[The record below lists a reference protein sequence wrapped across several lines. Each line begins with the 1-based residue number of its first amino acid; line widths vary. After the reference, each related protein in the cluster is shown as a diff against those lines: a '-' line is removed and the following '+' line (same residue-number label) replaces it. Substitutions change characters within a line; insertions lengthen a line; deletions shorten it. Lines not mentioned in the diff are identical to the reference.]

1 MDRWIKKISTW
12 FFSCLLVLVMVMQ
25 YVQPVYAAS
34 ISLTASASTVYV
46 GDSVTFT
53 VSVSGGAGYITVSG
67 AASDYAWFENN
78 SKSYTVTAN
87 SVGDL
92 TVSISGVIAD
102 FETEAD
108 QNASYSSVV
117 HVIARPTPPSGG
129 NSSGGNSGNN
139 SSSGSNGGYNQT
151 TPPVET
157 NKSDNADLAS
167 LSISNGTLTPQ
178 FAADVT
184 EYSVALEKDVTS
196 LQIEATAADE
206 KANVSGTGEV
216 KLAPGVNTLTI
227 VVTAEDG
234 TQKQYV
240 IKANVDESPDVFM
253 DYNGKQ
259 LGVVKNLNDTQPP
272 TTFEPTTISLD
283 GKEVS
288 AYHSNLLNLTIVYMV
303 DDANERNFYLYD
315 EVSKKITSIFKP
327 IALLGKNV
335 FIIDIPKDLQTRSG
349 MKYGEVSVDEQSFM
363 GWSFDDPA
371 FKNYSLLYLMDEK
384 GNKQYY
390 LYESSENTLQLYSGQ
405 AGVTQERYEDVLQ
418 DFEQRGIFILA
429 LALSNVVVLILLII
443 ALVKKRKP
451 KKSKV
456 VVKAAADD
464 YHSDAIAQAE
474 NEEEIIPFDAWKYED
489 SIPDQGIHLQ
499 PYEHDSHLFDS
510 QDGTNNG

>member
-53 VSVSGGAGYITVSG
+53 VSVSGGAGCITVSG
-67 AASDYAWFENN
+67 AASDDAWFENN

-139 SSSGSNGGYNQT
+139 SSGGNNGGYNQT

-167 LSISNGTLTPQ
+167 LSISKGTLTPQ

-206 KANVSGTGEV
+206 KANVSGSGEV
-216 KLAPGVNTLTI
+216 KLEPGVNTLTI

-303 DDANERNFYLYD
+303 DGANERNFYLYD

>member
-1 MDRWIKKISTW
+1 MRRNLIKVIICVMIS
-12 FFSCLLVLVMVMQ
+12 LVLSFPKVVLAISPGETFT
-25 YVQPVYAAS
+25 VSAS
-34 ISLTASASTVYV
+34 CGSIEGSITASASNATII
-46 GDSVTFT
+46 S
-53 VSVSGGAGYITVSG
+53 
-67 AASDYAWFENN
+67 ASNWCDRNA
-78 SKSYTVTAN
+78 TVTATAKAGSVGQATLSIITVDATDTDKMAEANGVVLGSN
-87 SVGDL
+87 SV
-92 TVSISGVIAD
+92 TVSNP
-102 FETEAD
+102 
-108 QNASYSSVV
+108 Q
-117 HVIARPTPPSGG
+117 PTSPSGG

-139 SSSGSNGGYNQT
+139 SSGGNNGGYNQT